1 MPPPPDSALKFQ
13 PMAVV
18 RSLLAIAVGFALH
31 AYAVYWITEMTWG
44 GLLDVSST
52 ILVPI
57 AVVLLLL
64 SIVVGGA
71 VAGNLAGRRPGGHG
85 LAVGALALI
94 TLVAGTFAQDMI
106 EPGWFRIVGAVVSLP
121 MAYLGSELLT
131 PKKVQPRRQ

>member
-13 PMAVV
+13 PLAVV
-18 RSLLAIAVGFALH
+18 RSLLAIGLGYGLHGYAL
-31 AYAVYWITEMTWG
+31 YWITEMTWG
-44 GLLDVSST
+44 GLIDAPST
-52 ILVPI
+52 ILVPV

-85 LAVGALALI
+85 LAVGAITLI
-94 TLVAGTFAQDMI
+94 TLVAGTFNQDMI
-106 EPGWFRIVGAVVSLP
+106 EPGWFRIIGAVVSLP

-131 PKKVQPRRQ
+131 PKKVQKPR

>member
-13 PMAVV
+13 PLAVV
-18 RSLLAIAVGFALH
+18 RSLVAIALG
-31 AYAVYWITEMTWG
+31 YAVHGYALYWIKEMTWG
-44 GLLDVSST
+44 GLLDAPST
-52 ILVPI
+52 VLVPV

-71 VAGNLAGRRPGGHG
+71 VAGNFAGRRPGGHG

-94 TLVAGTFAQDMI
+94 TLVAGTFNQDMI

-131 PKKVQPRRQ
+131 PKKVQPRR